1 MRQEACSKNKM
12 NKTERI
18 MLYTLGAIQFVNIMD
33 FMIMMPLGPSLISRF
48 GIEPSDFG
56 LLVSSYSISAFISG
70 IITTFIINKFER
82 KNYLMRIFIG
92 FLIGTFACG
101 LAPTYAT
108 LLIARFVTGLF
119 GGVLGAII
127 LAIVSDAVPFERRGR
142 AMGIIM
148 AAFSIASVIGVPF
161 GIFIAT
167 QTKQISY
174 LGWHAPFLFLAI
186 LGIPVYFLVR
196 KYVPHQSKATQL
208 AAFEMNVMQNIKGI
222 FNNRNNLLALLFGVV
237 MMMGHFAIIPFLSPY
252 MVSNVGLREEDLPL
266 IYLVGGGLTL
276 FTSPLIGKLSDKYG
290 KLKMFTILAVLYVIP
305 VYLITNMEPM
315 AIYMVL
321 TVSAIFFVFSGR
333 FIPMQAMVTG
343 AVEPRIRAS
352 FMSFNSSIQQLANGV
367 AAFLAGFVVTNIN
380 GKLVH
385 YDILGYFSIGM
396 ALLSIFIASKLR
408 SADGKTF

>member
-1 MRQEACSKNKM
+1 M

-18 MLYTLGAIQFVNIMD
+18 MLFTLGAINFVNIMD
-33 FMIMMPLGPSLISRF
+33 FMIMMPLGPNLIAKF
-48 GIEPSDFG
+48 GIKPSDFSI
-56 LLVSSYSISAFISG
+56 LVSSYSISAFISG

-82 KNYLMRIFIG
+82 KDYLMKVFIG

-101 LAPTYAT
+101 LAPTYIT
-108 LLIARFVTGLF
+108 LLIARFITGLF

-127 LAIVSDAVPFERRGR
+127 LAIVSDAVPFERRGK

-148 AAFSIASVIGVPF
+148 AAFSLASVAGVPF
-161 GIFIAT
+161 GIFMVNIT
-167 QTKQISY
+167 DSY
-174 LGWHAPFLFLAI
+174 SFLGWHSPFLFLAV
-186 LGIPVYFLVR
+186 LGIPVYFLVQ

-208 AAFEMNVMQNIKGI
+208 AASEMDIMQNIKGI
-222 FNNRNNLLALLFGVV
+222 FNNKNNLLALLFGVV
-237 MMMGHFAIIPFLSPY
+237 MMMGHFSIIPLLSTF
-252 MVSNVGLREEDLPL
+252 MVSNVGMAQKDLPL
-266 IYLVGGGLTL
+266 IYLVGGAVTI
-276 FTSPLIGKLSDKYG
+276 FTSPLIGKLADKYG
-290 KLKMFTILAVLYVIP
+290 KLILFVILALVYTIP
-305 VYLITNMEPM
+305 VYLITNLTPHPL
-315 AIYMVL
+315 YLVL
-321 TVSAIFFVFSGR
+321 TLTAIFFVFSGR

-343 AVEPRIRAS
+343 AVDPKIRAS

-367 AAFLAGFVVTNIN
+367 AAFMAGFVVTSVN